1 MSDLNH
7 QRVLVTGAAQGLGR
21 AIAERFLEQGATVL
35 LTDSVEDH
43 VINTVTDNLER
54 RFPGLAFGK
63 RLEVTDER
71 QAIEGFPFM
80 RDVLGGCDVL
90 VNNAGINHECPSE
103 SFRAGDSANVSA
115 VNLR

>member
-63 RLEVTDER
+63 RLDVTDER
-71 QAIEGFPFM
+71 QVIEGFQFIL
-80 RDVLGGCDVL
+80 DGLGGCAGR
-90 VNNAGINHECPSE
+90 VNNAGINHEGPWE
-103 SFRAGDSANVSA
+103 SFTAADLAKV
-115 VNLR
+115 